1 VGEWETNA
9 KARGKRMHQERA
21 VLRVGLIGWR
31 GMVGSVLLD
40 RMRQCGDFDGGIEA
54 SFFSTSAA
62 GSGGPN
68 IQGRVQPLH
77 DAYDHKLL
85 AQQDVLISCQ
95 GGSYTTDVIG
105 PLRAGGYNGYF
116 IDAASTLRMQPDS
129 VLVLDPVNAS
139 VIQRGL
145 AAGLKT
151 FVGANCTVSLML
163 MGLQGLFAN
172 DLVEWS
178 TSMTYQAASGAGAAN
193 MRELVAQMAALGE
206 AARPLLA
213 DPASSALDIDA
224 CVTDAMRGKTLPTE
238 HFGAPLAASLIPWI
252 DKPMDNGQTREEWK
266 AQAEANKIL
275 GRNTPI
281 PLDGLCVR
289 VGAMRC
295 HAQAL
300 TLKLKRAVPLPEI
313 EALLAAANPWVKLV
327 PNDKQS
333 TLERLSPAAVS
344 GTLDVAVGRLRTLS
358 MGPEYLTA
366 FTVGDQLLW
375 GAAEPLRR
383 MLVILRE
390 HLGR

>member
-1 VGEWETNA
+1 
-9 KARGKRMHQERA
+9 M
-21 VLRVGLIGWR
+21 LRVGLIGWR

-40 RMRQCGDFDGGIEA
+40 RMRECGDFDADEAGKRAAIQA

-62 GSGGPN
+62 GSAGPN

-77 DAYDHKLL
+77 DAYDHELL
-85 AQQDVLISCQ
+85 AQQDVLVSCQ

-105 PLRAGGYNGYF
+105 PLRAAGYNGYF
-116 IDAASTLRMQPDS
+116 IDAASTLRMQPDA
-129 VLVLDPVNAS
+129 VLVLDPVNAA

-145 AAGLKT
+145 ESGVKT

-163 MGLQGLFAN
+163 MGLHGLFAH

-193 MRELVAQMAALGE
+193 MRELVAQMAALGD

-213 DPASSALDIDA
+213 DPAASALAIDA
-224 CVTDAMRGKTLPTE
+224 RVTETLRGSALPTE

-252 DKPMDNGQTREEWK
+252 DKPLENGSGQTREEWK
-266 AQAEANKIL
+266 AQVEANKIL
-275 GRNTPI
+275 GRSTPI

-300 TLKLKRAVPLPEI
+300 TIKLKRAVPLPEI

-327 PNDKQS
+327 PNNKQS
-333 TLERLSPAAVS
+333 TLDQLSPAAVS
-344 GTLDVAVGRLRTLS
+344 GKLDIAVGRLRTLS

-383 MLVILRE
+383 MLGILRA